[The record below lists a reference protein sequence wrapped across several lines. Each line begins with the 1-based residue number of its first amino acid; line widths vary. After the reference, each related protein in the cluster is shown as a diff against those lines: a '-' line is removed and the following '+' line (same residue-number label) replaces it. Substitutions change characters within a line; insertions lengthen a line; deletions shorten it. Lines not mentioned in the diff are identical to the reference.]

1 MTEQPKKKNSNAFA
15 IRWLLRF
22 SKASMIASIIF
33 SVATPLLFAT
43 TYYYNPYIPL
53 ENNIA
58 NYAFILLLGGMVLMF
73 MVTMSAVFYGMA
85 HLLMSMEK
93 VRNELEE
100 SYLHLQDISEF
111 SNNPIH
117 RLQDAESDD
126 VEHELYS

>member
-15 IRWLLRF
+15 VLWLLRF
-22 SKASMIASIIF
+22 SKVSMIASIAF
-33 SVATPLLFAT
+33 FVAGSLLIARTF
-43 TYYYNPYIPL
+43 YYNSYIPL

-58 NYAFILLLGGMVLMF
+58 NYAVVFLLGGMVLMF

-93 VRNELEE
+93 ARNELEE

-111 SNNPIH
+111 SNKPTH